1 MGWDGGRRFAIK
13 LSRACLQREKQI
25 GNQEYQGSLLQSFI
39 NTLKQH
45 MFETLFPSPVMV
57 TSNRSVVSCQ
67 VLQLLGDIQSVGTAH

>member
-13 LSRACLQREKQI
+13 LSRTCLQREKQI

-57 TSNRSVVSCQ
+57 TSYRSVVSCQ
-67 VLQLLGDIQSVGTAH
+67 VLQLLSDIQSVGTAH